1 MKTKKLALALVS
13 MLLFSAFYFSSCSSD
28 ALAPDASSVISK
40 CKGGPTIVKDS
51 LAADS
56 LHHGKK
62 PGCDSTFVKHPKP
75 THDSTFVKHPKPVF
89 DSLTVKHPK
98 PVFDSVPNDSVRP
111 HKPIFHPNGNGNHG
125 NHGDHGNPGNH
136 GHK

>member
-13 MLLFSAFYFSSCSSD
+13 MFLFSAFYFSSCSSD

-62 PGCDSTFVKHPKP
+62 PGCDSIFVKHPKP
-75 THDSTFVKHPKPVF
+75 THDTTFVKHPKPVF
-89 DSLTVKHPK
+89 DSISVHHPK
-98 PVFDSVPNDSVRP
+98 PVFDSLRNDTVRP
-111 HKPIFHPNGNGNHG
+111 HRPIFP
-125 NHGDHGNPGNH
+125 PKWKH